1 MEFEASLIYV
11 RLFQKA
17 DTGLERWFRNK
28 RVHCSCRAV
37 PTTYVHTAKAN
48 FELALQLK

>member
-1 MEFEASLIYV
+1 MEFEASLIYM

-28 RVHCSCRAV
+28 RAHCSCRAV
-37 PTTYVHTAKAN
+37 PTTYVHTAKASC
-48 FELALQLK
+48 ELTLQQK